1 MPWRYRDWA
10 PCITCLRPDVRVS
23 TPVLAVAAS
32 IMACS
37 PGGTASAQGFLSGQG
52 GLDPKFC
59 ETASVRQTVV
69 YIDNS
74 LMQDGQTEWASKLF
88 DKLKSTLVPGERVT
102 VVELSPADGQSRETW
117 SGCWPDYAP
126 EERARLGKSHPFFGK
141 DPLKTLDM
149 QQGFFG
155 SGFAGALSDI
165 YDKHHQ
171 PKTTI
176 DPSSPPTKAI
186 ISALSSDGARYAQTK
201 VTIRAIIYSDLAE
214 NSELASIFKPQPQTP
229 INFGRKLG
237 TYLRS
242 SVFYAFG
249 MDEDVGG
256 GQDIRESTRAL
267 WMRVLGTMSASVE
280 GIGPDLTVPN
290 VLPVAAHEY
299 IIDLKEGDQPLSGRL
314 SLLVDTDGDLVDS
327 WVGIDRLG
335 TAGLAGTARCEA
347 RGDGTCTINANT
359 SHGILSD
366 SPSEALT
373 LHGGDGKPLSGLIG
387 VRGSDV
393 MFPLTATPSGAR

>member
-1 MPWRYRDWA
+1 MRGPA
-10 PCITCLRPDVRVS
+10 S
-23 TPVLAVAAS
+23 ALAVAVGIA
-32 IMACS
+32 ACL
-37 PGGTASAQGFLSGQG
+37 PGGTAFAQGFLSGQG

-59 ETASVRQTVV
+59 ETATVRQTVV
-69 YIDNS
+69 YIDDS
-74 LMQDGQTEWASKLF
+74 LMQDGRTEWAGKLY

-141 DPLKTLDM
+141 DPLKTLDG

-171 PKTTI
+171 PRTTI
-176 DPSSPPTKAI
+176 DPSNPPTKAI

-214 NSELASIFKPQPQTP
+214 NSELASIFKPQPRTP

-249 MDEDVGG
+249 MDEDVSG
-256 GQDIRESTRAL
+256 GQDVREATRAL
-267 WMRVLGTMSASVE
+267 WTQVLGTMSASVE

-290 VLPVAAHEY
+290 VMPVTAYEY
-299 IIDLKEGDQPLSGRL
+299 IIDLNEGDQPLSGRL
-314 SLLVDTDGDLVDS
+314 SLLADIDGDLVDS
-327 WVGIDRLG
+327 WIGIDRLG
-335 TAGLAGTARCEA
+335 TAALAGTARCET
-347 RGDGTCTINANT
+347 GGSGTCTINANT
-359 SHGILSD
+359 SHGVLSD

-373 LHGGDGKPLSGLIG
+373 LRGGDGKPLTGLIG
-387 VRGSDV
+387 VRGSSV
-393 MFPLTATPSGAR
+393 MFPLTATPSSAR